1 MVLIALAL
9 VYQTYELYRLTKM
22 VDQCAINK
30 EMKE

>member
-9 VYQTYELYRLTKM
+9 AYQTYELYRLTKM

-30 EMKE
+30 EVKE